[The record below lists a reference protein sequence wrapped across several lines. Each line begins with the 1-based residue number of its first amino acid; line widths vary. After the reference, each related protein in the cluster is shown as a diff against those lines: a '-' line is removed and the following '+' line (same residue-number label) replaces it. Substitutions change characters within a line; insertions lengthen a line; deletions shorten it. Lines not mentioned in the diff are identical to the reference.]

1 MSNSLVTIIIDLS
14 CYGKRRQKYRM
25 TKNFRRCVS
34 CRKVA
39 LKTEFLRVVKCH
51 PHNTVAIDRGNIL
64 LQGRS
69 AYLCPTDD
77 CLQSAQKK
85 NRLGK
90 ALKAQVRD
98 EIYQQLNLLK

>member
-1 MSNSLVTIIIDLS
+1 
-14 CYGKRRQKYRM
+14 M
-25 TKNFRRCVS
+25 TKDDRRCVS

-39 LKTEFLRVVKCH
+39 PKSEFLRVVKCH
-51 PHNTVAIDRGNIL
+51 PAKNVVVDLGDKI

-69 AYLCPTDD
+69 AYICPIDS

-90 ALKAQVRD
+90 SLKAQVRD
-98 EIYQQLNLLK
+98 EIYQKLISLGARQ

>member
-1 MSNSLVTIIIDLS
+1 
-14 CYGKRRQKYRM
+14 M
-25 TKNFRRCVS
+25 TKDFRRCVS

-39 LKTEFLRVVKCH
+39 LRTEFLRVVKCH
-51 PHNTVAIDRGNIL
+51 PVNKVEIDRGNIL

-69 AYLCPTDD
+69 AYICPAED

-90 ALKAQVRD
+90 SLRAQVRD
-98 EIYQQLNLLK
+98 EIYQQLNLLLTDRG

>member
-1 MSNSLVTIIIDLS
+1 
-14 CYGKRRQKYRM
+14 M
-25 TKNFRRCVS
+25 TKDFRRCVS

-51 PHNTVAIDRGNIL
+51 PGNKVEIDRGNIL

-69 AYLCPTDD
+69 AYICPTDD

-90 ALKAQVRD
+90 SLRGQVRD
-98 EIYQQLNLLK
+98 EIYQQLNSLKQS